1 MKSSR
6 QELQELRVEA
16 KYLLSHDQARQLRP
30 LLRRRLALD
39 AHGAAHPDAG
49 YDVHSVYLDSNRLH
63 TYWAAL
69 KKEKDRAKLRIRFYD
84 DDHAAPAY
92 VEVKTRE
99 GGQTIKRRCP
109 VRRDQLGAV
118 IAGRVPGPLA
128 SETAPEGHSRAL
140 QHFIGKLLKLDA
152 GPKLHIA
159 YRREAYVSKN
169 SNAVRVTLDRD
180 VRSEP
185 VTALRLTTAMRN
197 PQPLC
202 GNNVVLEV
210 KVTGPMPP
218 WLRQLVAGLSSP
230 HRRFAKYVFSVQ
242 QHGLHRQSQ
251 D

>member
-99 GGQTIKRRCP
+99 
-109 VRRDQLGAV
+109 
-118 IAGRVPGPLA
+118 
-128 SETAPEGHSRAL
+128 
-140 QHFIGKLLKLDA
+140 
-152 GPKLHIA
+152 
-159 YRREAYVSKN
+159 
-169 SNAVRVTLDRD
+169 
-180 VRSEP
+180 
-185 VTALRLTTAMRN
+185 
-197 PQPLC
+197 
-202 GNNVVLEV
+202 
-210 KVTGPMPP
+210 
-218 WLRQLVAGLSSP
+218 
-230 HRRFAKYVFSVQ
+230 
-242 QHGLHRQSQ
+242 
-251 D
+251 